1 MNTIPRKNTILIFGA
16 SGFIGNA
23 IYKEL
28 LPYFDVYATYFS
40 QEGVFNNN
48 QVFYQFDVTKDNSY
62 EILDIVKPNVI
73 ISSLRGDFKA
83 QYKVHQA
90 LISYVM
96 THDCK
101 LLFISSVN
109 VFDAKFKFPS
119 YENDIPKAES
129 AYGRYKLSVEKM
141 LGEIPSEK
149 YAILRLPMVLG
160 VNSPRIEQLKQ
171 ATKHHADFEVYPNLI
186 VSVTLVDKIAQQIH
200 YIVNQDLNGI
210 FHLSSEDVVHHADI
224 FTEIASKLSDK
235 MPIFK
240 NVYRRNDD
248 NYLAILPKENKLPA
262 TYQITVDEVVETCT
276 LKEEIRTLKN

>member
-1 MNTIPRKNTILIFGA
+1 MNTSPRKNTILIFGA
-16 SGFIGNA
+16 SGFIGNT

-28 LPYFDVYATYFS
+28 LPYFDVYGTYFS
-40 QEGVFNNN
+40 KEETFNNN
-48 QVFYQFDVTKDNSY
+48 QVFYQYDVTKDNSY

-83 QYKVHQA
+83 QYKAHQE
-90 LISYVM
+90 LVSYVM

-101 LLFISSVN
+101 LFFISSVN

-119 YENDIPKAES
+119 YEDDTPKAES

-186 VSVTLVDKIAQQIH
+186 ISVTLVDKIAQQIH
-200 YIVNQDLNGI
+200 YLLNQDLNGI
-210 FHLSSEDVVHHADI
+210 FHLTSEDVVHHADI

-248 NYLAILPKENKLPA
+248 NYLAILPKANRLPA
-262 TYQITVDEVVETCT
+262 TYQITVDEVIETCT